1 MNNIYDEAN
10 EKTKAI
16 FPGYNEKVV
25 ADKTKK
31 NYKNARKFPP
41 FLMVRAGVYN
51 SLIVP
56 LIGAWV
62 FAAAAK
68 PIPTDLSDDMQ
79 FVGGLVGLVTFV
91 FGVLYSATKIGFNRT
106 CVEAYSEHILKVL
119 TQYAKTGQYKNDLPN
134 RTNLFNKIEPVII
147 KHMAKNDARLFN
159 NMLKNP
165 ESIKDATIA
174 TNIVAGHLKSHPE
187 DAVTVLNAF
196 SWETL
201 PRALQW
207 TLLKKSR

>member
-16 FPGYNEKVV
+16 FPGYNE
-25 ADKTKK
+25 DKINK

-51 SLIVP
+51 SLIIP

-91 FGVLYSATKIGFNRT
+91 FGVLYSAEKIGFCRAR
-106 CVEAYSEHILKVL
+106 VEAYSEHISKVL
-119 TQYAKTGQYKNDLPN
+119 TQYAKTGQYKNDLSNP
-134 RTNLFNKIEPVII
+134 TNLFNKIEPVII

-187 DAVTVLNAF
+187 DATQVESVFDINTM
-196 SWETL
+196 
-201 PRALQW
+201 PKQLQKRIMRI
-207 TLLKKSR
+207 LIARSK